1 MDYLNKLTLILS
13 FGMIAF
19 FIAIILYKIFI
30 PFLVRIKAWQEIRES
45 DVSGKKAK
53 IFQKLHAHKWG
64 TPTMGWVI
72 FLVVTLILV
81 VASWILV
88 KCNIFGLQH
97 SLFERSETYIILFA
111 FFSMWI
117 LGMVDDILNVK
128 WIGKIKGL
136 TAKMKLVWMFSF
148 SAFISYWMYSKLG
161 VDYINIWPIDG
172 IIEDIGV
179 FYFIFTFIL
188 TVAIVNAV
196 NITDGL
202 DGLAWGTSMLVL
214 FGLAIMTFF
223 QWWFLATTI
232 LVIVIS
238 TLAAFLW
245 YNINP
250 AKIFMGDSG
259 TLALGGLISSVVY
272 LLGIKL
278 WIWIIFIILFFI
290 FFVELFSSF
299 LQIFW
304 KKVFKRKLF
313 PIAPFHHYL
322 EHKGQK
328 EYNIVMKMWLVQ
340 GILLAIS
347 LILFFYQT
355 TIFSSIN

>member
-19 FIAIILYKIFI
+19 FIAIMLYKIFI
-30 PFLVRIKAWQEIRES
+30 PFLIRIKAGQEIREA
-45 DVSGKKAK
+45 DVSGQKAK
-53 IFQKLHAHKWG
+53 IFQKLHAHKWW

-72 FLVVTLILV
+72 FLAVTLILV
-81 VASWILV
+81 VASWIMAKL
-88 KCNIFGLQH
+88 NIFGIQY

-111 FFSMWI
+111 FFSMGI
-117 LGMVDDILNVK
+117 LGMVDDILNIK
-128 WIGKIKGL
+128 WVGKIKWL

-148 SAFISYWMYSKLG
+148 SAFISYWMYAKLG
-161 VDYINIWPIDG
+161 VDYINLWPIDCVL
-172 IIEDIGV
+172 DVGV

-196 NITDGL
+196 NITDWL

-232 LVIVIS
+232 LVIVMS
-238 TLAAFLW
+238 TLAAFLR

-278 WIWIIFIILFFI
+278 WIWIIFAILFLI
-290 FFVELFSSF
+290 FLVELFSSF

-304 KKVFKRKLF
+304 KKFFKRKLF

-322 EHKGQK
+322 EHKWQK

-355 TIFSSIN
+355 TIFANIS